1 MPPDIDTAILCPR
14 TDICQ
19 VFIDTLFGTAF
30 YLQVINFVPEVTPK
44 TLRTVELQLEPSFN
58 NKTKGRATRNYGG
71 VPETVIVTVAACESL
86 LPSLAA

>member
-44 TLRTVELQLEPSFN
+44 TLRTVELQSEY
-58 NKTKGRATRNYGG
+58 YGG
-71 VPETVIVTVAACESL
+71 SKKDNQAGQKEK
-86 LPSLAA
+86 